1 MAHQRPVDD
10 LDVERL
16 LADWRWLCPQKLML
30 INRNAFGDMFLSD
43 EEGRVFWL
51 NVAVGCMSLIANCE
65 AEFLKMSDDADKIQE
80 WFAESDEQAAA
91 KRGLIPGPCQCI
103 GFSVPLVFAQSG
115 SPETAYV
122 ADIYEHIG
130 FLGDL
135 HRQIATLPDGAK
147 VRLRVTR

>member
-43 EEGRVFWL
+43 EKGRVFWL

>member
-43 EEGRVFWL
+43 EKGRVFWL

-103 GFSVPLVFAQSG
+103 GFSVPLGFAQSG